1 MYNRE
6 FPGGSFL
13 FFISCKMSLFRLP
26 CGCLEAD
33 VKNSEAPARRI
44 CPGWEPLFPGIFRTV
59 EKFSKKLQIVQEIF
73 LVVRFI
79 RWYHDIDLRS

>member
-1 MYNRE
+1 MRLSVSRRKKQQ
-6 FPGGSFL
+6 GSRPEDL
-13 FFISCKMSLFRLP
+13 PRVGAFISR
-26 CGCLEAD
+26 D
-33 VKNSEAPARRI
+33 I
-44 CPGWEPLFPGIFRTV
+44 QTV

>member
-1 MYNRE
+1 M
-6 FPGGSFL
+6 
-13 FFISCKMSLFRLP
+13 M
-26 CGCLEAD
+26 
-33 VKNSEAPARRI
+33 
-44 CPGWEPLFPGIFRTV
+44 